1 MPNTTLRSAI
11 VGVGQAR
18 GKGSPTTGS
27 FRIGYVHAQMYGR
40 TPGYELAAAA
50 DINPGNLAAF
60 QEQFAVPGYGGIDE
74 MLAAARPDV
83 IEWRKK
89 QVVETDG
96 DVFLNVFD
104 IYAETE
110 MGPWLHEVTAP
121 SLVLTGELDGGCNP
135 RLNRQIAEALPNSEL
150 VILDGLKHAILIE
163 ASDRVGPPVKAFL
176 RKHA

>member
-83 IEWRKK
+83 TGRAAYGSIVAEGRRA
-89 QVVETDG
+89 VIYYFETRNNIRSPAG
-96 DVFLNVFD
+96 V
-104 IYAETE
+104 
-110 MGPWLHEVTAP
+110 
-121 SLVLTGELDGGCNP
+121 
-135 RLNRQIAEALPNSEL
+135 R
-150 VILDGLKHAILIE
+150 
-163 ASDRVGPPVKAFL
+163 
-176 RKHA
+176 